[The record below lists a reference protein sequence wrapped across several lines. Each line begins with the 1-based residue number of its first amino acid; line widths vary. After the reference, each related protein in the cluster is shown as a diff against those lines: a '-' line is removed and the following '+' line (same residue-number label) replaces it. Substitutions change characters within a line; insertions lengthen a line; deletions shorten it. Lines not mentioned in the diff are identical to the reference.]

1 MDGGG
6 TERIRVH
13 VFTPYE
19 PEEHAA
25 VRAAFTAAD
34 SVGKAVA
41 ARGSV
46 PLTEALVIG
55 SVATHALAYLIN
67 TLRKTWSKGV
77 VIDAMGRQVTV
88 RNNPALP
95 RGLVVVRSKSGEV
108 TVRDGA
114 GLNEIL
120 ASALPGR
127 GGDLAAG
134 STDPAGAPGATGETG
149 GPGGV

>member
-1 MDGGG
+1 MNSGG

-13 VFTPYE
+13 VFTPDE
-19 PEEHAA
+19 PEEHTA
-25 VRAAFTAAD
+25 VQTAFTAAG
-34 SVGKAVA
+34 SVGKVVS

-46 PLTEALVIG
+46 PLTEVLLVG

-95 RGLVVVRSKSGEV
+95 RGLVVVRTKSGEV

-114 GLNEIL
+114 GLTDVL

-134 STDPAGAPGATGETG
+134 STGPAGAPGTTGETG